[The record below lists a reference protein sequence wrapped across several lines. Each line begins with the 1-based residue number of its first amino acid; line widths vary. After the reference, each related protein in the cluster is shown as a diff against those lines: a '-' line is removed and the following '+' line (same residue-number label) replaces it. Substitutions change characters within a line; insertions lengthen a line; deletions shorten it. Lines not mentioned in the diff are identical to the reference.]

1 MTVDLH
7 TGKAGSP
14 PLCALR
20 ARHCGSPALPAEGY
34 SRRFG
39 YASPSQAAEAVPAM
53 TKTTAVAF
61 IGLLMTTSILVSMF
75 NQAML

>member
-7 TGKAGSP
+7 TGKAGLP
-14 PLCALR
+14 TLCALR
-20 ARHCGSPALPAEGY
+20 ARHCGSPALPAEGN

-61 IGLLMTTSILVSMF
+61 IGLLMTTSILVGMF
-75 NQAML
+75 YPAML

>member
-1 MTVDLH
+1 MTVDVD

-20 ARHCGSPALPAEGY
+20 ARHCGSPTLPVEGN

-39 YASPSQAAEAVPAM
+39 YASPSQVAEAVPAM

-61 IGLLMTTSILVSMF
+61 IGLLMTTSILVGMF
-75 NQAML
+75 YPAML